1 MKEKVEKLK
10 VEEAVH
16 EGLVEGVYRMK
27 GGGVRSAEESRSVRI
42 DRASAVD

>member
-10 VEEAVH
+10 VEETAD
-16 EGLVEGVYRMK
+16 EGFIEGVYR
-27 GGGVRSAEESRSVRI
+27 GGVRSAEESRSVRI